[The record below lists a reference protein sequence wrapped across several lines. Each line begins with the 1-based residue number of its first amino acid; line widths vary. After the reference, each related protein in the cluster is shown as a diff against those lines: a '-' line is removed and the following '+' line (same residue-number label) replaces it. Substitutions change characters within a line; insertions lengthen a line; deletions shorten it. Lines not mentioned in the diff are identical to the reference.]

1 MTAMKRGTMRAVS
14 EQTALL
20 VSLVGTLTL
29 GVLGVVWGLAVG
41 SQLILLDGVYGA
53 LGVVLSGLSLQ
64 AARLV
69 AIGPT
74 SRFPFGREALAPLV
88 VAVQG
93 VALGGICAYA
103 IVASLLTI
111 VHGGSD
117 VAAGWALIYAAMS
130 AIVSVGIYLFL
141 RPPAKRSD
149 LVHAE
154 AVQWLS
160 GVALEM
166 GMIVAFAA
174 MLGLQGTGWAA
185 AIPYVDPAL
194 VLVACVLIMPAPV
207 RMLRTTVRELL
218 EGAPPEAIQT
228 PVRAAVAEVTA
239 DVGLDQPLVRMAK
252 LGSKLYV
259 EVDYLVEAGRWD
271 TAAADRVRHALY
283 ARLAHLPYVLWL
295 NVELTTDPS
304 LIE

>member
-1 MTAMKRGTMRAVS
+1 MTAMKRPTARATS

-20 VSLVGTLTL
+20 VSLIGTLTL

-53 LGVVLSGLSLQ
+53 LGVVLSGLSLH
-64 AARLV
+64 ASRLV

-74 SRFPFGREALAPLV
+74 TRFPFGREALAPLV

-117 VAAGWALIYAAMS
+117 VAAGWALIYAAVT
-130 AIVSVGIYLFL
+130 AIASVGIYLAL
-141 RPPAKRSD
+141 RPPSKQSD
-149 LVHAE
+149 LVRAE
-154 AVQWLS
+154 AIQWLS
-160 GVALEM
+160 GLGLEM

-174 MLGLQGTGWAA
+174 MLALRDTGWADA
-185 AIPYVDPAL
+185 VPYVDPAL
-194 VLVACVLIMPAPV
+194 VLVACMVILPAPV

-218 EGAPPEAIQT
+218 KVLRPRPSRLLSAPRSP
-228 PVRAAVAEVTA
+228 R
-239 DVGLDQPLVRMAK
+239 
-252 LGSKLYV
+252 
-259 EVDYLVEAGRWD
+259 
-271 TAAADRVRHALY
+271 
-283 ARLAHLPYVLWL
+283 
-295 NVELTTDPS
+295 
-304 LIE
+304 